1 MSEVTDIRCAVS
13 KGDLAGGTSS
23 TGASVASTSPTSA
36 PLGCSASPLVS
47 AVATAATA
55 SGTGESALGSWTVVS
70 VDARLLMSDRD
81 RDCER
86 SVCDSG
92 RGVISEASSKL
103 SCNGARSS
111 VGALGRL
118 LACCAESRGPL
129 TPSLSELCELVG
141 LSGFLSSSMLP
152 GLGCSWCLSKPD
164 IRSNKSSGDA
174 GRPNGQCVV

>member
-1 MSEVTDIRCAVS
+1 MRCAVS

-23 TGASVASTSPTSA
+23 TEVSVASTLPTSA
-36 PLGCSASPLVS
+36 PLGCSASLLVS
-47 AVATAATA
+47 ATAATA
-55 SGTGESALGSWTVVS
+55 SGTGESALGSGTVVS

-111 VGALGRL
+111 AGALALALALGRL

-152 GLGCSWCLSKPD
+152 GLLVVLIEARYQVQQG
-164 IRSNKSSGDA
+164 RGDVA
-174 GRPNGQCVV
+174 RASGQCVV

>member
-1 MSEVTDIRCAVS
+1 MRCAVS

-23 TGASVASTSPTSA
+23 TEVSVASTLPTSA
-36 PLGCSASPLVS
+36 PLGCSASLLVS
-47 AVATAATA
+47 ATAATA
-55 SGTGESALGSWTVVS
+55 SGTGESALGSGTVVS

-111 VGALGRL
+111 AGALGRL

-152 GLGCSWCLSKPD
+152 GLLVVLIEARYQVQQG
-164 IRSNKSSGDA
+164 RGDEA
-174 GRPNGQCVV
+174 RASGQCVV